1 MYFLRS
7 LLAERVLVRR
17 TGFTLICAPETNE
30 GPDIPTLPVRNC
42 SAASTGARIWGN
54 RLEGKGETPTMPIH
68 AYPINHP
75 LAPEPRGGR
84 KRPPRWGGSGAAKLE
99 ISLVNEPLYYSPYR
113 HFERHHLELLSTS
126 SA

>member
-1 MYFLRS
+1 
-7 LLAERVLVRR
+7 
-17 TGFTLICAPETNE
+17 
-30 GPDIPTLPVRNC
+30 
-42 SAASTGARIWGN
+42 
-54 RLEGKGETPTMPIH
+54 MPIH